1 MVEDQKGQK
10 ILLKESPLSQSLPHE
25 GLSLTIDLHVFEEF
39 LETLFAVLVLHINIE
54 ATDLL
59 DAAHTLHPEQQL
71 ALFLSL
77 VFFSHALRF
86 ITTHIYILKG
96 AFADGVVVHHILS
109 IYLLAGV
116 YSTVVC
122 VLSLLLLSLIHES
135 LRLKHLTL
143 RCLGARCRLTH
154 LKYYL
159 LLTI

>member
-1 MVEDQKGQK
+1 M
-10 ILLKESPLSQSLPHE
+10 
-25 GLSLTIDLHVFEEF
+25 
-39 LETLFAVLVLHINIE
+39 LVLDIDIE
-54 ATDLL
+54 TTHLL

-77 VFFSHALRF
+77 VFFSHALRL
-86 ITTHIYILKG
+86 IPTHIHILKG
-96 AFADGVVVHHILS
+96 AFADGIVVHHILS

-116 YSTVVC
+116 HTTIVR
-122 VLSLLLLSLIHES
+122 VLPLLLLSLIENC

-159 LLTI
+159 LLNDYNFY